1 MSIAA
6 LLGSVI
12 LLCMGYLFG
21 WVLYEQYSMLKER
34 NHRRKVREELD
45 RIFRDR

>member
-1 MSIAA
+1 MSTAA

-12 LLCMGYLFG
+12 LLCMGYLLG
-21 WVLYEQYSMLKER
+21 WVIYEQYSMLKER